1 VIKDPE
7 LAMHVLAPDG
17 TTELGCAVSRTSDHV
32 RFDAVEGE
40 TYLIEE
46 AALVDDPL
54 IDAAA
59 VAIELQIDL
68 TIDPPTTGRVEPFG
82 GVGSRFV
89 RVSFDI
95 TLECPT
101 QPITAAIHLVLEQGS
116 GASKAVARNAEDDNS
131 FTCHPPS
138 YSFDLLVPGN
148 GPDPDAN
155 FQPGPAT
162 MSFGYTAFTS
172 AQRYDS
178 PTVRSTVQLAGGAS
192 APEVTLPPTS
202 TDAPVSR
209 PSGGGWSAVVGLVL
223 PVLLIGGLASWT
235 ALARRRRD
243 LYPPDRRN

>member
-1 VIKDPE
+1 
-7 LAMHVLAPDG
+7 MHVLAPDG
-17 TTELGCAVSRTSDHV
+17 TTELGCAVSGPSDYV
-32 RFDAVEGE
+32 QFDTVEGA

-59 VAIELQIDL
+59 VAIELPIDL

-101 QPITAAIHLVLEQGS
+101 QYTNVSIQLVLEQGS
-116 GASKAVARNAEDDNS
+116 GASKTVARNATDDNPFS
-131 FTCHPPS
+131 CYPPS

-148 GPDPDAN
+148 GPDPDVD
-155 FQPGPAT
+155 FKPGPAI
-162 MSFGYTAFTS
+162 MSFQYTAFTS
-172 AQRYDS
+172 AQRYES
-178 PTVRSTVQLAGGAS
+178 PTVRSTVQLVGS
-192 APEVTLPPTS
+192 APTPAVTLPPTS

-209 PSGGGWSAVVGLVL
+209 PSGGGWSAVVGLAGLVGL
-223 PVLLIGGLASWT
+223 VGGLASWI
-235 ALARRRRD
+235 ALARHRRN
-243 LYPPDRRN
+243 LYPPDRGN